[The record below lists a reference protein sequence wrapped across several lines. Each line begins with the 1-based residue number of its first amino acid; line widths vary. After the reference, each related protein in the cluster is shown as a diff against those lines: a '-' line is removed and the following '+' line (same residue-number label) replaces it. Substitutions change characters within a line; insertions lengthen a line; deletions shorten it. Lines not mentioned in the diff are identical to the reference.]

1 MRKPAFFIFACLFVI
16 SCKQRQT
23 LTQQLTSAFST
34 HLKQIDSAAVLD
46 SLHILWSVPATPRL
60 GRIIDDSVYS
70 KEYSRIKMQLAS
82 AQQNNDKDSIEFY
95 QYEIDYMQKEIDSI
109 SKGIV
114 HSDTTHRYGT
124 LIGCMYY
131 VRKNNKI
138 KTDSTL
144 LFVDSTSTIRF
155 NEYLDSAIHR
165 SIKTLD

>member
-1 MRKPAFFIFACLFVI
+1 MRKLTFWSFACLFVI

-23 LTQQLTSAFST
+23 LTQQLTNAFST

-60 GRIIDDSVYS
+60 GRIIDDSIYS
-70 KEYSRIKMQLAS
+70 REYSRIKMQLANV
-82 AQQNNDKDSIEFY
+82 QQNNYKDSIEFY
-95 QYEIDYMQKEIDSI
+95 QYEISYMEKEIDSI

-124 LIGCMYY
+124 LFGCAYY
-131 VRKNNKI
+131 IKKNDKTKI
-138 KTDSTL
+138 DSTI
-144 LFVDSTSTIRF
+144 LFVDSTSTIHF
-155 NEYLDSAIHR
+155 NEYMDSAIHR